1 VPVAHACNPR
11 YSEGRDQEDRGKIA
25 QAKKFMRPYL
35 KNIQHKMAS
44 GVTQVVEPLPSKY
57 EAPSSNPSTGK
68 NKNKKTKKCVKQL
81 FEWKR

>member
-1 VPVAHACNPR
+1 
-11 YSEGRDQEDRGKIA
+11 
-25 QAKKFMRPYL
+25 MRPYL